1 MIYLELFI
9 TFFKIGL
16 FSFGGGHA
24 MIPMIMDEIC
34 SKGWMS
40 MEELK
45 QLIAVSEST
54 PGPFAIN
61 IATFIGATNADISI
75 LGAFIST
82 LGVILP
88 SFIIILI
95 IASLLTNFTKYKSIK
110 KIMSTIRPVIIG
122 LIIAAGIN
130 ILLTNIFPNYPN
142 FSSES
147 FIFDSAQLA
156 LFIALLTFKVCF
168 SKKLTPVPLILIA
181 AILGVLIFG
190 V

>member
-75 LGAFIST
+75 LG
-82 LGVILP
+82 VILP

-95 IASLLTNFTKYKSIK
+95 IASLLTNFAKYKSIK
-110 KIMSTIRPVIIG
+110 KIMSTIQPVIIG

-130 ILLTNIFPNYPN
+130 ILLTNIFPNYPK

>member
-82 LGVILP
+82 L
-88 SFIIILI
+88 
-95 IASLLTNFTKYKSIK
+95 
-110 KIMSTIRPVIIG
+110 
-122 LIIAAGIN
+122 
-130 ILLTNIFPNYPN
+130 
-142 FSSES
+142 
-147 FIFDSAQLA
+147 
-156 LFIALLTFKVCF
+156 
-168 SKKLTPVPLILIA
+168 
-181 AILGVLIFG
+181 
-190 V
+190 

>member
-95 IASLLTNFTKYKSIK
+95 IASLLTNFAKYKSIK
-110 KIMSTIRPVIIG
+110 KIMSTIQPVIIG

-142 FSSES
+142 FSSE
-147 FIFDSAQLA
+147 
-156 LFIALLTFKVCF
+156 
-168 SKKLTPVPLILIA
+168 
-181 AILGVLIFG
+181 
-190 V
+190 